1 MGEIKMHLKSAIRL
15 LIAFAIIGS
24 FLFPRLALAQLT
36 PFNES
41 GVTMGHVHLLVR
53 DTEVHKKLWVDLF
66 GAQVAYAGKL
76 EMLKVPGLVV
86 LLLKGQPSDEGAP
99 TVDHFAFLV
108 QDLAAFR
115 KKLASANIQMP
126 EKSSIA
132 TFPDGVR
139 IEFIERKSLA
149 VPVAFHHFHIFTA
162 DPDAIRAWYVKTFG
176 GIKFPDGSNFPGG
189 EMYFTAQTN
198 PATVPTKGHPID
210 HISFE
215 VKDLREFCKKLEAQG
230 TKLDMQIVEAPQIGL
245 RVTFVTDPI
254 GTRIELT
261 EGFAGK

>member
-1 MGEIKMHLKSAIRL
+1 MHLKSAIRL
-15 LIAFAIIGS
+15 LVAFGIIGS

-41 GVTMGHVHLLVR
+41 GVTMGHVHLVVR
-53 DTEVHKKLWVDLF
+53 DLEVHKKLWVDLF
-66 GAQVAYAGKL
+66 GAQVAYAGKI
-76 EMLKVPGLVV
+76 EMLKVPGMIV
-86 LLLKGQPSDEGAP
+86 LLIKGQPSDEGAP

-108 QDLAAFR
+108 QDLGAFR
-115 KKLASANIQMP
+115 KKLAAANIQMP
-126 EKSSIA
+126 EGSSIA
-132 TFPDGVR
+132 TFPDGVK
-139 IEFIERKSLA
+139 IELIERNNLA
-149 VPVAFHHFHIFTA
+149 VPVAFSHFHIYTA
-162 DPDAIRAWYVKTFG
+162 DIEAIRAWYVKTFG
-176 GIKFPDGSNFPGG
+176 GIKFPDAPNFPGG
-189 EMYFTAQTN
+189 EMRFTAQAN
-198 PATVPTKGHPID
+198 PPTVPTKGHPID

-230 TKLDMQIVEAPQIGL
+230 TKLDMQIREAPEIGL